1 MGSQD
6 NQHTMSLPPV
16 SQLEYLEYDGRYVA
30 GVQRPVINETPWVL
44 YVNRHELVTFMCTP
58 TRLHCLAL
66 GFLQSEEVISSLEDV
81 WQMRIF
87 SAENRV
93 YLYFPAA
100 GLDGERCQW
109 TCEEAVGS
117 IDVRLRYALPLPTKR
132 ILNSGCGGGIT
143 FDDLS
148 GRREPLLST
157 QRVHAQQVLEMMQ
170 DLNACAGLYRQSR
183 GVHTSGLYDPSS
195 SQHLVIAE
203 DIGRHNTL
211 DKLRGEC
218 LLQGIDTSNRVL
230 VTSGRISTEMIGK
243 AYKMGVPIVASRTSP
258 TVMSVRLAQVWNMT
272 LVGYIR
278 GSRLRVYTGA
288 ERILFTPTE
297 LAVDTYLMQ
306 TVG

>member
-1 MGSQD
+1 MRSQN
-6 NQHTMSLPPV
+6 NQHTMLHPPV
-16 SQLEYLEYDGRYVA
+16 SQLEYLEYNGRCVA
-30 GVQRPVINETPWVL
+30 NVQRPVINETPWVL

-66 GFLQSEEVISSLEDV
+66 GFLRSEGLISELDDV

-93 YLYFPAA
+93 YMYFPAA
-100 GLDGERCQW
+100 GLDGERCQR

-117 IDVRLRYALPLPTKR
+117 IDVRLRHSLPLPTKR

-148 GRREPLLST
+148 GSRKPLVST
-157 QRVHAQQVLEMMQ
+157 QHVHAHTIFAMMQ

-183 GVHTSGLYDPSS
+183 GVHTSGLYDSS
-195 SQHLVIAE
+195 SSRHLVLAE

-211 DKLRGEC
+211 DKLQGEC
-218 LLQGIDTSNRVL
+218 LLQGLTTKDRIL

-243 AYKMGVPIVASRTSP
+243 AYKMGVPIVTSRTSP
-258 TVMSVRLAQVWNMT
+258 TVTSVRLAQAWNMT

-278 GSRLRVYTGA
+278 NSRLRVYAGA
-288 ERILFTPTE
+288 ERILFAPTE
-297 LAVDTYLMQ
+297 LAIGTYLMQ
-306 TVG
+306 TEI